1 VALHWSTH
9 QLTEYLAAV
18 GAPESE
24 PDAVMVGVE
33 RMIESLDSEVGVVL
47 LDGEVACLLGVGAD
61 DLALL
66 QGALA
71 QRAAEVELPL
81 LGRLHLLSSSLGR
94 EVAGQVIV
102 ARECAPFDAEERQML
117 EGMARV
123 LGLTVR
129 GLRTLAAERELV
141 WTLQQRE
148 LLLETMLEIQ
158 RAISSRVPLQE
169 VLDRITHGAAALLG
183 ATQVGLG
190 RPEPQGF
197 AEVSRFESPDSEAWD
212 LGPAVAA
219 AVDADEAAIVEHD
232 GGNEVAIAVPVHV
245 SGGIDCC
252 LVAAVPSQA
261 ATLDEQRNLLVA
273 FAQQVSL
280 ALADARAVEAM
291 YAASHDALT
300 GLANRALF
308 AERLELE
315 LGRSEQGGD
324 ERVSV
329 LFIDLDGFK
338 GVNDSLGHAA
348 GDELLIGVAGRLQ
361 GCVRSSSIVARLGGD
376 EFAVLLDDLGEPGAR
391 QVAER
396 IASSLEAPFAI
407 GAREM
412 RISASVG
419 VAARR
424 GETRHA
430 AELIAD
436 ADVAM
441 YSAKKSGGGRVA
453 CFEPSMRWDDAG
465 SAEPSAA

>member
-1 VALHWSTH
+1 MALHWSTH

-18 GAPESE
+18 GAPQSE

-169 VLDRITHGAAALLG
+169 VLDRITHGAA
-183 ATQVGLG
+183 
-190 RPEPQGF
+190 
-197 AEVSRFESPDSEAWD
+197 D
-212 LGPAVAA
+212 
-219 AVDADEAAIVEHD
+219 
-232 GGNEVAIAVPVHV
+232 
-245 SGGIDCC
+245 
-252 LVAAVPSQA
+252 
-261 ATLDEQRNLLVA
+261 
-273 FAQQVSL
+273 
-280 ALADARAVEAM
+280 
-291 YAASHDALT
+291 
-300 GLANRALF
+300 
-308 AERLELE
+308 
-315 LGRSEQGGD
+315 
-324 ERVSV
+324 
-329 LFIDLDGFK
+329 
-338 GVNDSLGHAA
+338 
-348 GDELLIGVAGRLQ
+348 
-361 GCVRSSSIVARLGGD
+361 
-376 EFAVLLDDLGEPGAR
+376 
-391 QVAER
+391 
-396 IASSLEAPFAI
+396 
-407 GAREM
+407 
-412 RISASVG
+412 
-419 VAARR
+419 AARR
-424 GETRHA
+424 DAGRPGA
-430 AELIAD
+430 AGAARLRGG
-436 ADVAM
+436 VALRV
-441 YSAKKSGGGRVA
+441 AGQRGLGPRAGRGGRRRRGRGDDRGA
-453 CFEPSMRWDDAG
+453 RRAATRWR
-465 SAEPSAA
+465 SRCRCT